1 MFSLDLR
8 LRDRVVFITGAA
20 GSLGSGLV
28 HGFAREGAQLFIVD
42 RNGTGLEKVGEAVRS
57 TGAAC
62 ATRAVDVSSAR
73 EVSNAVGE
81 AATSLGGKIDILINA
96 AGIAHQCRIEE
107 MDERDWD
114 QSFAVNCKGTFLFIR
129 EIVPFMKKA
138 SYGKIIN
145 FSSKSGKTG
154 SPLLSAYS
162 AAKAAVIGL
171 TQSLAFELA
180 EWGINVNC
188 VCPGLVSDTGLCG
201 DLFANYSSSLSKSM
215 DEVIDHFA
223 QKIPLKRLATIDD
236 VVDTVLFLSSDR
248 SSYITGQAVNVSGG
262 RELH

>member
-1 MFSLDLR
+1 MDLN
-8 LRDRVVFITGAA
+8 LNDRIVLITGAA
-20 GSLGSGLV
+20 GSLGAGLV
-28 HGFAREGAQLFIVD
+28 HGFAREGAQLFIMD
-42 RNGTGLEKVGEAVRS
+42 RNASDLEKLGQAARS
-57 TGAAC
+57 GGAAC
-62 ATRAVDVSSAR
+62 AARAVDVSNAR
-73 EVSNAVGE
+73 EVRSVVNEAV
-81 AATSLGGKIDILINA
+81 AIYNGKIDILVNA
-96 AGIAHQCRIEE
+96 AGIAHQCRVEE

-114 QSFAVNCKGTFLFIR
+114 QSFAVNCKGSFLFIR
-129 EIVPFMKKA
+129 EIVPYMKKA

-171 TQSLAFELA
+171 TQSLSFELA

-188 VCPGLVSDTGLCG
+188 VCPGLVSNTGLCEE
-201 DLFANYSSSLSKSM
+201 LFSDYSRSLSKSM
-215 DEVIDHFA
+215 NEVAVHFA
-223 QKIPLKRLATIDD
+223 KKVPLRRLATVDD